1 VESLFPAAG
10 FSCTG
15 IDCYIDT
22 GYPIVTAAGNCLAGN
37 MNRAAYF
44 ADNRNPDDS
53 IDFGVAV
60 VAATAAG
67 SDSNSDLSSRMT
79 ENPPVL
85 ASLK

>member
-1 VESLFPAAG
+1 VENLFPAAG

-15 IDCYIDT
+15 IDCHIDT
-22 GYPIVTAAGNCLAGN
+22 GCPIVTAAGNCLAGN
-37 MNRAAYF
+37 MNRAAYL
-44 ADNRNPDDS
+44 ADNRNPDGS

-67 SDSNSDLSSRMT
+67 SDSNSDRSSRMT